1 MNVHNYIVVPKPSLS
16 KGLVIVMKSS
26 KKIKGRVNASVSK
39 VTARRMVNKK
49 AVTRPSRRVV
59 SKMVTQK
66 HTVKK
71 VGNPKAA
78 GTGRLQKPSVVE
90 VVEDVEKVKE
100 AHGIISSVVFS
111 DFVSK
116 NVGRQALTLVDHLNS
131 GQLTDDK
138 LATKMNI
145 KVNEVR
151 RMLNVLNGYGIT
163 KYEINKDSKGWLTF
177 KWYVDRQ
184 KLTVF
189 HGTLMEKQQEHGPAL
204 QENCND
210 FFFCPACYEDQKVI
224 LPFDSAFEVNFRC
237 ECGKLLEVLD
247 KEQAN
252 SKIIQPKT
260 TPV

>member
-1 MNVHNYIVVPKPSLS
+1 
-16 KGLVIVMKSS
+16 MKSA
-26 KKIKGRVNASVSK
+26 KKTKGRVNASGS
-39 VTARRMVNKK
+39 RRAQRAVVNKK
-49 AVTRPSRRVV
+49 PVKRAESRRHAAKTPEPKHSNRKAGRAVAAAREKRQKVV
-59 SKMVTQK
+59 Q
-66 HTVKK
+66 
-71 VGNPKAA
+71 A
-78 GTGRLQKPSVVE
+78 E

-100 AHGIISSVVFS
+100 AQVIIGSVVFS

-116 NVGRQALTLVDHLNS
+116 NVGRQALTLVSHLNS
-131 GQLTDDK
+131 SQLTDDK

-177 KWYVDRQ
+177 KWYLDRQ
-184 KLTVF
+184 KLTTF
-189 HGTLMEKQQEHGPAL
+189 HGTLVEKQQEHGPVL

-210 FFFCPACYEDQKVI
+210 FFFCPSCYEDQKVI

-252 SKIIQPKT
+252 SKIIQPET
-260 TPV
+260 APV